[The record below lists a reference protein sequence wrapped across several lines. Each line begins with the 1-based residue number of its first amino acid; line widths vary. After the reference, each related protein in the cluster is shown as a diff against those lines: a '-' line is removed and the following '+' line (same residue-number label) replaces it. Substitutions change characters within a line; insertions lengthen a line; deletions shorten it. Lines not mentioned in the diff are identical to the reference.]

1 MNAPRAVHEARE
13 ELGRRLRELRV
24 GAELTGKTLAAALGW
39 PHSKISKLELG
50 QQAATSA
57 DITAWCAACSRED
70 AIDALLV
77 LRQEMDSRYS
87 EWRRQ
92 LGRGVH
98 LRQRP
103 LIDLDH
109 DTRVWRI
116 LETCVVPGLLQTPEY
131 AAATFR
137 EAVLLRGIP
146 DTAEEA
152 VALRMQRQHVL
163 YEPGKRFHFLLWEP
177 VLHTGAA
184 TASVMVDQLQ
194 RLINLLHLPSA
205 RIGIIPQN
213 TRLPLTPSH
222 GFWLRDDQLVL
233 VETFD
238 AELRLALPDELALYR
253 RIFDLLAPV
262 ARYDADAR
270 RLIERGINA
279 WQTQH

>member
-24 GAELTGKTLAAALGW
+24 GAGFTGKGLATSLGW

-50 QQAATSA
+50 QQAATTA
-57 DITAWCAACSRED
+57 DVTAWCAACSRED
-70 AIDALLV
+70 ATDGLLV
-77 LRQEMDSRYS
+77 LLREMDSRYS

-146 DTAEEA
+146 DTADEA

-177 VLHTGAA
+177 VLHAGAA

-213 TRLPLTPSH
+213 TRLPITPSH

-233 VETFD
+233 IETFD
-238 AELRLALPDELALYR
+238 AELRLALPDEVALYR
-253 RIFDLLAPV
+253 RVFDLLAPV
-262 ARYDADAR
+262 ARYDDGAR
-270 RLIERGINA
+270 RLLEKGINA
-279 WQTQH
+279 WQTEH